1 MIKEKTPT
9 LEETFI
15 QLEEIIAK
23 LEQPEVTLDDSFAL
37 YQKGMEKLKS
47 CNTMLDEVEK
57 KMQILTAD
65 GTLEDFE

>member
-1 MIKEKTPT
+1 MSKEKTST

-57 KMQILTAD
+57 KMQVLTSD